1 MAVKDRLGTV
11 SSPFDGAETLVAA
24 PALNLDAAL
33 VHLNRGHAAGNGQ
46 YLGPDLYMDDLFLRA
61 ATTNRFMSV
70 ERIVPTEDLTK
81 EGTFHTL
88 RIARL
93 MVDGVV
99 EAPNGAHFTSC
110 APDYE
115 RDEAFQRD
123 YAKSA
128 ASPEAWAD
136 FKAAWLDLDEAGYQA
151 KLGGR

>member
-1 MAVKDRLGTV
+1 
-11 SSPFDGAETLVAA
+11 
-24 PALNLDAAL
+24 
-33 VHLNRGHAAGNGQ
+33 
-46 YLGPDLYMDDLFLRA
+46 MDDLFLRA
-61 ATTNRFMSV
+61 AATNRFVSV

-88 RIARL
+88 RVSRL

-115 RDEAFQRD
+115 RDEAFQRE

-128 ASPEAWAD
+128 ASPEAWAA
-136 FKAAWLDLDEAGYQA
+136 FREAWIDIDEAGYQA
-151 KLGGR
+151 KVSDR

>member
-1 MAVKDRLGTV
+1 LTLNDRLRTV
-11 SSPFDGAETLVAA
+11 DSPYDDGETLVAA
-24 PALNLDAAL
+24 PALTLDAAI
-33 VHLNRGHAAGNGQ
+33 VHLNRGDSGGNSQ

-61 ATTNRFMSV
+61 ATTNRFVSV
-70 ERIVPTEDLTK
+70 ERIVPTDDLTK

-88 RIARL
+88 RVSRL

-115 RDEAFQRD
+115 RDEAFQRE

-136 FKAAWLDLDEAGYQA
+136 FRAAWIDIDEPAYQA
-151 KLGGR
+151 KVSAR

>member
-1 MAVKDRLGTV
+1 
-11 SSPFDGAETLVAA
+11 
-24 PALNLDAAL
+24 
-33 VHLNRGHAAGNGQ
+33 
-46 YLGPDLYMDDLFLRA
+46 MDDLFLRA
-61 ATTNRFMSV
+61 ATTNRFVSV

-88 RIARL
+88 RVSRL

-115 RDEAFQRD
+115 RDEAFQRE

-128 ASPEAWAD
+128 ASPEAWAA
-136 FKAAWLDLDEAGYQA
+136 FREAWIDIDEPAYQA
-151 KLGGR
+151 KVSER